1 MSKIDPVPGRAGRQS
16 SKSPESLTE
25 EQSTCLTRAVVVSA
39 VDLTKFN
46 LSI

>member
-1 MSKIDPVPGRAGRQS
+1 MSKIDSIPRRASRQS
-16 SKSPESLTE
+16 SKGPDSLTE
-25 EQSTCLTRAVVVSA
+25 EQPTCLTRAVVVST